1 MTSLDQSRRVGLFG
15 GTFNPI
21 HRGHLQAAGDVLLRA
36 DLERIYF
43 VPSAQPPHK
52 TRGKLAPAEDRLT
65 MVRLAL
71 ADQPRMRV
79 CDVELKRTGPSYS
92 IDSIRAFKAAMP
104 AGGRLFFVV
113 GVDAFLEIDT
123 WKACDQLFDE
133 TAFIVMSRPGTG
145 DWTPALRRRIE
156 DYVRSRIAADYSF
169 SVNGDRLVHPVK
181 QTVHL
186 VSVTPVDI
194 SSSRI
199 RAMIREGRAVDRWV
213 PSAVVD
219 HIQTRGLYR

>member
-1 MTSLDQSRRVGLFG
+1 MTNLDQSRRVGLFG

-21 HRGHLQAAGDVLLRA
+21 HRGHLQAAGDVLRRA

-52 TRGKLAPAEDRLT
+52 SNGKLAPADDRLA
-65 MVRLAL
+65 MVRMAL
-71 ADQPRMRV
+71 ADHPRMRV
-79 CDVELKRTGPSYS
+79 CEAELRRTGPSYS
-92 IDSIRAFKAAMP
+92 IDTIRAFKAALP
-104 AGGRLFFVV
+104 EGGRLYFVV
-113 GVDAFLEIDT
+113 GIDAFLEIDT
-123 WKACDQLFDE
+123 WKACDHLFEE

-145 DWTPALRRRIE
+145 DWTPALCRQIE
-156 DYVRSRIAADYSF
+156 GYVQSHIATDYALADD
-169 SVNGDRLVHPVK
+169 GKRLVHPAK
-181 QTVHL
+181 QSITL

-199 RAMIREGRAVDRWV
+199 RTMIRQGKAIDQWV
-213 PSAVVD
+213 PPAVAD